1 MTTAMPLDGVED
13 ATGRSWDGWRSVLDG
28 WDAAAMTHAQIAR
41 RLQDDEDVAHWWAQ
55 TLTVAYEQHI
65 GRRVPGQASD
75 GTFQVSTSRIVDGDL
90 DDVFARW
97 LQVVDDLDD
106 RTDIAIA
113 REPATTSNETYRYW
127 RVGFADG
134 SRVSFGASQAKPG
147 KVKLGLGHQRLP
159 AAEDIERWRPFWK
172 AMLAEV

>member
-1 MTTAMPLDGVED
+1 MTTAMPLDGVEE
-13 ATGRSWDGWRSVLDG
+13 ATGRGWDAWRRILDG
-28 WDAAAMTHAQIAR
+28 WDAASLSHAQIAR
-41 RLQDDEDVAHWWAQ
+41 RLQDDEGVAHWWAQ

-65 GRRVPGQASD
+65 GRRVPGQTSD
-75 GTFQVSTSRIVDGDL
+75 GTFQVSTSRTVDGEL
-90 DDVFARW
+90 DEVFARW
-97 LQVVDDLDD
+97 LQVVDDLDE
-106 RTDIAIA
+106 RTAVGIA
-113 REPATTSNETYRYW
+113 REPATTVNETYRYW

>member
-13 ATGRSWDGWRSVLDG
+13 ATGRSWDEWRTVLDG
-28 WDAAAMTHAQIAR
+28 WSAGSMTHAQIAK
-41 RLQDDEDVAHWWAQ
+41 RLQDTEDVAHWWAQ

-75 GTFQVSTSRIVDGDL
+75 GTFQVSASRTINGDL
-90 DDVFARW
+90 DDVFTRW
-97 LQVVDDLDD
+97 LDVVADLDD
-106 RTDIAIA
+106 RADVGTA
-113 REPATTSNETYRYW
+113 REPETTTNETYRYW

-134 SRVSFGASQAKPG
+134 SRVSFGASQAEPG

-159 AAEDIERWRPFWK
+159 APDDIERWRPFWK
-172 AMLAEV
+172 ALLAEV